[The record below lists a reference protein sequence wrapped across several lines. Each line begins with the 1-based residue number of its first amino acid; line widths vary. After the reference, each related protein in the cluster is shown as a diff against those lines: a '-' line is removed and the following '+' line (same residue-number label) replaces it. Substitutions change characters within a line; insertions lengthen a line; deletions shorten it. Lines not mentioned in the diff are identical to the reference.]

1 MNIDKALA
9 KLLKEKESLIDSIEL
24 CCKSI
29 EFWEKKADAVF
40 KKMDE
45 FESESVFESDE
56 ICEVKYKSL
65 MKDAS
70 RLMSRINFENSQLD
84 QLEDSILE
92 LEEKIITTLDK
103 HAKKQKK

>member
-1 MNIDKALA
+1 MNIDKALS

-29 EFWEKKADAVF
+29 EFWEKKADKVF
-40 KKMDE
+40 KRMDD
-45 FESESVFESDE
+45 FESEYQSDE
-56 ICEVKYKSL
+56 VTEAKYTAL
-65 MKDAS
+65 MQDAA

>member
-1 MNIDKALA
+1 MKIDKALA
-9 KLLKEKESLIDSIEL
+9 QLLKEKESLIDSIEL

-29 EFWEKKADAVF
+29 EFWEKKADTVF
-40 KKMDE
+40 KKMDA
-45 FESESVFESDE
+45 FESGSVFESG
-56 ICEVKYKSL
+56 EVLESKYKNL

-84 QLEDSILE
+84 QLEDSILK
-92 LEEKIITTLDK
+92 LEEKIITTLDN